1 VDFVIVDAISI
12 AEQSEKEANMIPS
25 LSFGRTGHQSART
38 IFGAAAFWETPQ
50 RDVDATM
57 DLILQNGVNHVD
69 TASSYAQSEKLLG
82 DWIRRH
88 GKQFFLATKTGERT
102 KRAAYDQ
109 IRRSLDLL
117 HVPQVDLIQLH
128 ALHEEADWTKAF
140 APDGVIEAVVQAR
153 EEGLTRFIGVT
164 GHGVPVPS
172 FHLRSLEKFN
182 FDSALLPYNHV
193 MMQNPL
199 YAENFNKLI
208 AVCRERNV
216 AVQTIKGVTRSPWND
231 VTQNRTTWYRP
242 LEEQGDIDLAVH
254 WVLGNEQVFLNTA
267 GDITLLPR
275 ILDAAHRFETRPSD
289 EQMSQLSE
297 RLKMEPLFV

>member
-1 VDFVIVDAISI
+1 MISTL
-12 AEQSEKEANMIPS
+12 P
-25 LSFGRTGHQSART
+25 FGRTGHQSVRT

-57 DLILQNGVNHVD
+57 DLVLQNGINHVD
-69 TASSYAQSEKLLG
+69 TASSYGQSEKLLG

-109 IRRSLDLL
+109 IRRSLDIL
-117 HVPQVDLIQLH
+117 HVPQVDMIQLH
-128 ALHEEADWTKAF
+128 ALHEEPDWQTAF
-140 APDGVIEAVVQAR
+140 APDGAIEAVVQAR

-164 GHGVPVPS
+164 GHGVPVPT
-172 FHLRSLEKFN
+172 FHLRSLEKFD
-182 FDSALLPYNHV
+182 FDSVLLPYNYV

-199 YAENFNKLI
+199 YAENFNKLLN
-208 AVCRERNV
+208 VCKERNV

-254 WVLGNEQVFLNTA
+254 WVFGHPQAFLNTA
-267 GDITLLPR
+267 GDVNILPR
-275 ILDAAHRFETRPSD
+275 ILDAAHRFETRPSN
-289 EQMSQLSE
+289 EQMNQLSE